1 MVVNDSLEAA
11 LTDWFILGMHT
22 GMRKSE
28 WWQDRNILQKTGDV
42 MKNRDGSSSAFVL
55 DDFIF
60 EHLAGFRCNNTRTS
74 HLQSASLVK
83 ICWRFQKNGNNGEV
97 LSYIIN
103 AKNPA
108 RCPIRAALQIRARGI
123 HLGAPQS
130 SHCSFQ
136 KFYKSITIHRW
147 FPRYQYASIFSY
159 PSIQH
164 QQTKLTCQIYYSF
177 P

>member
-42 MKNRDGSSSAFVL
+42 IKNRDGSSSAFVL
-55 DDFIF
+55 DDFMS
-60 EHLAGFRCNNTRTS
+60 EHPARFRCNHTRTS

-83 ICWRFQKNGNNGEV
+83 IFLRFQKNGNNGEV

-123 HLGAPQS
+123 HLGAPP
-130 SHCSFQ
+130 
-136 KFYKSITIHRW
+136 I
-147 FPRYQYASIFSY
+147 FPLQFSKILQEY
-159 PSIQH
+159 HNTSMISTLPI
-164 QQTKLTCQIYYSF
+164 CFNI
-177 P
+177 